1 MTAPTGRVVRN
12 VHHGTR
18 LIADG
23 AIDDDVALRAQSAEV
38 SESLPGAAR
47 IGAEADDAGAVEL
60 AVTFSTPF
68 DYLFD
73 TLASKFP
80 AKHLPGDPAAVVAK
94 LKALGRAMI
103 EDEPPQGSELQTV
116 GNSTIPPVY
125 TYWGQFIDHD
135 ITLNTDSN
143 KSVSDITQSDLAP
156 LTPSFVT
163 THLRNGRQPALN
175 LDSVYGDGP
184 TFPGGPTTAAADMY
198 DGLALKLSDVADNQF
213 IPGDHISTDTKRD
226 LFRDQSLVDDPNT
239 PDVDAAVAVIG
250 DSRNDEN
257 LIVAQLHVAFIKFH
271 NAVLAT
277 VSAQPDAPTDPQ
289 ELFTRVRQLV
299 TWHYQW
305 LVVHDYL
312 KTVTQTGVVD
322 KILLGGNKVY
332 ATRNDQPYMPL
343 EFSAA
348 AFRFGHSMVRAF
360 YDYNRNF
367 GRKNSAPGVVAP
379 FATFEQIFAFTGSAR
394 ALDGSG
400 EAAPFSGT
408 RLTTLPFNWVIEW
421 DRFVDKGAGTADHFA
436 RKIDTQLAPPLHDML
451 NQISRNEGTFPTVLR
466 ELLTRL
472 AVRNLLRGYSLAL
485 PTGQAVAEELGIA
498 PLTPAQ
504 LQSGNTASFNKVLK
518 DGGFETATPLWY
530 YVLKE
535 AEVLQAGNSLG
546 PVGSRIVTETL
557 IGQLRADEASFL
569 NAPSDWSPEQGV
581 LLPGDGTPIVSIND
595 LFRFAGVA

>member
-1 MTAPTGRVVRN
+1 MTAPSGRVVRN

-18 LIADG
+18 VTTEG
-23 AIDDDVALRAQSAEV
+23 VDDSDVALRAQTV
-38 SESLPGAAR
+38 DM
-47 IGAEADDAGAVEL
+47 AEALPEASTADVADRAAVER
-60 AVTFSTPF
+60 AVEFSTPF

-80 AKHLPGDPAAVVAK
+80 DKHLPGDAATVVSR

-103 EDEPPQGSELQTV
+103 ENEPPQGDELEAT

-143 KSVSDITQSDLAP
+143 KSVSDITQPDLGP
-156 LTPSFVT
+156 LTPTFVT

-175 LDSVYGDGP
+175 LDSLYGDGP
-184 TFPGGPTTAAADMY
+184 TFPGGPTTEAAAMY
-198 DGLALKLSDVADNQF
+198 DGLALRLSTVADNPF
-213 IPGDHISTDTKRD
+213 IPGDHVTTDPERD

-257 LIVAQLHVAFIKFH
+257 LIVAQLHVAFAKFH
-271 NAVLAT
+271 NKVLAA
-277 VSAQPDAPTDPQ
+277 VQAQHDAPTDPQ
-289 ELFTRVRQLV
+289 ELFDRVRQLV

-305 LVVHDYL
+305 LVTHDYL

-322 KILLGGNKVY
+322 KVLLGGNKVY
-332 ATRNDQPYMPL
+332 APRNGEAYMPL

-348 AFRFGHSMVRAF
+348 TFRFGHSMVRGF

-367 GRKNSAPGVVAP
+367 GRKDGGPGVVAP
-379 FATFEQIFAFTGSAR
+379 FATFQQIFAFTGSAH

-400 EAAPFSGT
+400 AAAPFSGT
-408 RLTTLPFNWVIEW
+408 GLTTLPFNWVIEW
-421 DRFVDKGAGTADHFA
+421 DRFVDKGASRPDHFA
-436 RKIDTQLAPPLHDML
+436 RRIDTRLAPPLFDMF
-451 NQISRNEGTFPTVLR
+451 NQIGQNQGSFPIVIR

-485 PTGQAVAEELGIA
+485 PTGQAVAEELGIT

-504 LQSGNTASFNKVLK
+504 LRSGNTASFNDVLT

-535 AEVLQAGNSLG
+535 AEVLANGNSLG
-546 PVGSRIVTETL
+546 PVGSRIVAETL
-557 IGQLRADEASFL
+557 IGQLRADPQSFL
-569 NAPSDWSPEQGV
+569 NVSGGWTPDQGV
-581 LLPGDGTPIVSIND
+581 LLPDDSPIVSIND
-595 LFRFAGVA
+595 LFRFADVA

>member
-1 MTAPTGRVVRN
+1 MSAPSGRIVRN

-18 LIADG
+18 VISVGVDDAD
-23 AIDDDVALRAQSAEV
+23 AALRAQTVELADA
-38 SESLPGAAR
+38 LPDAA
-47 IGAEADDAGAVEL
+47 ADDAAAVER

-73 TLASKFP
+73 ALAGKFP
-80 AKHLPGDPAAVVAK
+80 DKHLSNDATTVVPQ

-103 EDEPPQGSELQTV
+103 ENEPPQGSELQAA

-143 KSVSDITQSDLAP
+143 KSVSDITQPDLAP
-156 LTPSFVT
+156 LTPTFVT

-184 TFPGGPTTAAADMY
+184 TFPGGAPTEAANMY
-198 DGLALKLSDVADNQF
+198 DGLALKLSDVADNPF
-213 IPGDHISTDTKRD
+213 IPGDHIDPIGDTKRD
-226 LFRDQSLVDDPNT
+226 LFRDQTLVDDPNT
-239 PDVDAAVAVIG
+239 PDVDAAVAVVG

-257 LIVAQLHVAFIKFH
+257 LIVAQLHVAFVKFH
-271 NAVLAT
+271 NAVLAA

-289 ELFTRVRQLV
+289 ELFARVRQLT

-305 LVVHDYL
+305 LVAHDYL
-312 KTVTQTGVVD
+312 KTVTMTGVVD
-322 KILLGGNKVY
+322 KVLLGGNKVF
-332 ATRNDQPYMPL
+332 APRNGEAYMPL

-348 AFRFGHSMVRAF
+348 GFRFGHSMVRGF

-367 GRKNSAPGVVAP
+367 GRKNGGPGVVAP
-379 FATFEQIFAFTGSAR
+379 FATFGQIFAFTGSAR

-400 EAAPFSGT
+400 AAAPFSGT
-408 RLTTLPFNWVIEW
+408 GLTTLPFNWVIEW
-421 DRFVDKGAGTADHFA
+421 DRFVDKGSDLPDHFA
-436 RKIDTQLAPPLHDML
+436 RRIDTQLAPPLFDML
-451 NQISRNEGTFPTVLR
+451 NQISQNQGNFPIIIR

-485 PTGQAVAEELGIA
+485 PTGQAVAEELGIT
-498 PLTPAQ
+498 PLDPAQ
-504 LQSGNTASFNKVLK
+504 LTSGNTASFNKVLT
-518 DGGFETATPLWY
+518 DGNFETATPLWY

-535 AEVLQAGNSLG
+535 AEVLANGNSLG
-546 PVGSRIVTETL
+546 PVGSRIVVETL
-557 IGQLRADEASFL
+557 IGQLRADAGSFL
-569 NAPSDWSPEQGV
+569 NAPDGWSPEQGV
-581 LLPGDGTPIVSIND
+581 LLPDGSPIVSIND

>member
-1 MTAPTGRVVRN
+1 MSAPTGRVVRH

-18 LIADG
+18 VIAD
-23 AIDDDVALRAQSAEV
+23 SANA
-38 SESLPGAAR
+38 GAAAQR
-47 IGAEADDAGAVEL
+47 AM
-60 AVTFSTPF
+60 TFSTPF

-73 TLASKFP
+73 TLAAKFP
-80 AKHLPGDPAAVVAK
+80 DKHLPDDAATVLPR

-103 EDEPPQGSELQTV
+103 ENEPPQGSELEVT

-143 KSVSDITQSDLAP
+143 TGVSDITQPDLAP

-175 LDSVYGDGP
+175 LDSLYGDGP
-184 TFPGGPTTAAADMY
+184 TFPGGPATEAANMY
-198 DGLALKLSDVADNQF
+198 DGLALKLSSVADNPF
-213 IPGDHISTDTKRD
+213 IPGEHVTTDPQRD

-257 LIVAQLHVAFIKFH
+257 LIVAQLHVAFVKFH
-271 NAVLAT
+271 NAVLAE
-277 VSAQPDAPTDPQ
+277 VQAQPDAPTDPPQ
-289 ELFTRVRQLV
+289 LFARVRELV

-312 KTVTQTGVVD
+312 KTVTRTGVVD
-322 KILLGGNKVY
+322 KVLLGGN
-332 ATRNDQPYMPL
+332 TLFSPRNGQAYMPL

-348 AFRFGHSMVRAF
+348 AFRFGHSMVRGF
-360 YDYNRNF
+360 YDFNRNF
-367 GRKNSAPGVVAP
+367 GRNTDGGPGAVAP

-400 EAAPFSGT
+400 AAAPFSGT

-421 DRFVDKGAGTADHFA
+421 GRFVDKGSSHRDHFA

-451 NQISRNEGTFPTVLR
+451 NQISKNEGSFPAVIR

-485 PTGQAVAEELGIA
+485 PTGQAVAEELGIT
-498 PLTPAQ
+498 PLTSEQ
-504 LQSGNTASFNKVLK
+504 LQSGNTASFNKVLT
-518 DGGFETATPLWY
+518 DPATHFDTTTPLWY

-535 AEVLQAGNSLG
+535 AEVLAGGNSLG
-546 PVGSRIVTETL
+546 PVGSRIVVETL
-557 IGQLRADEASFL
+557 IGQLRADPASFL
-569 NAPSDWSPEQGV
+569 NAPADWSPEQGV
-581 LLPGDGTPIVSIND
+581 LLPDGSPIVSIDD